1 MIRRGLLLLALAS
14 ALSGCGAVSGARSL
28 LGFNPKPITPEWQT
42 LALRAA
48 EDANANSALAVDV
61 VLVKDAAVL
70 ESLLAMPA
78 SKWFAT
84 RVDLQRS
91 FPEALTVYSYELVP
105 AQTINLNEKLWRGQA
120 AWAALVFA
128 GYATPG
134 EHRARM
140 LLTSSGYVVQLGVQD
155 FSASEIKAGA
165 AK

>member
-1 MIRRGLLLLALAS
+1 MIRRSLLMLALAS
-14 ALSGCGAVSGARSL
+14 VLPGCGM
-28 LGFNPKPITPEWQT
+28 LGLGLKPKPVTPEWKT

-48 EDANANSALAVDV
+48 DDANANSALAVDV
-61 VLVKDAAVL
+61 VLVKDVAVL

-84 RVDLQRS
+84 RADLQRS

-105 AQTINLNEKLWRGQA
+105 AQTIHLNEKLWRDQA

-140 LLTSSGYVVQLGVQD
+140 LLTSSGYVVQLGVRD